1 MVWLSDHLVYRRS
14 VSLKQLSLMLS
25 CRLRNKGDIHS
36 GAERADAC
44 SLNISRV
51 GACGNIQVE
60 MSGWKY
66 SLRFRNLLISGSI
79 NLKIHQQINLKWT
92 KCNREM
98 MLAPGENARPSR
110 EKSHVETDQLGE
122 TKRNRWRRP

>member
-36 GAERADAC
+36 GAVRADAC

-51 GACGNIQVE
+51 GACGTIQVE

-66 SLRFRNLLISGSI
+66 SLRFRNLLKSGSI
-79 NLKIHQQINLKWT
+79 CLKIHQQINLKWA

-98 MLAPGENARPSR
+98 MLAPGENVRPSR
-110 EKSHVETDQLGE
+110 KKSHVETD
-122 TKRNRWRRP
+122 